1 MKKKLLSVFL
11 IATMSFSLIA
21 CSSNTTSQTEYDMDT
36 LGELLDQ
43 TNDLFEKDSADF
55 SDDELVSD
63 KAYDLYKKCSEK
75 TGLPFN
81 KEITVTGYKDNS
93 FVGFELRSSDD
104 KHDLSCSN
112 KKGEDNLSLFVDKGE
127 EMTVTGVLSAN
138 KNSYGIL
145 SDCQITSPENITPE
159 FKDNVDEVINSD
171 SFCNVIEGT
180 VSDIVSL
187 DAFEDVVKI
196 ANLTEYEHKD
206 YYDDTVLYLSTDD
219 HTIFVF
225 YDPETLGEVKVGDKI
240 ATQGSIDSLM
250 ELEKADGTSETIW
263 GYTGNIYEIYV
274 FE

>member
-1 MKKKLLSVFL
+1 
-11 IATMSFSLIA
+11 
-21 CSSNTTSQTEYDMDT
+21 
-36 LGELLDQ
+36 
-43 TNDLFEKDSADF
+43 
-55 SDDELVSD
+55 
-63 KAYDLYKKCSEK
+63 
-75 TGLPFN
+75 
-81 KEITVTGYKDNS
+81 
-93 FVGFELRSSDD
+93 
-104 KHDLSCSN
+104 
-112 KKGEDNLSLFVDKGE
+112 
-127 EMTVTGVLSAN
+127 MTVTGVLSAN

-145 SDCQITSPENITPE
+145 SDCQITSPENITPK

-171 SFCNVIEGT
+171 SSCNVIEGT